1 MGRRSRTGRISS
13 RGSALAEVGIII
25 PLLTLVTFS
34 LIDFA
39 GIFYAYLTL
48 QNGVSQATRY
58 AVTGRRMAD
67 PGNAGSSL
75 SREDSIKAAMRQ
87 ATPTIRLTDGE
98 FSFYNVTTGAG
109 GTGGPNDIIR
119 VTVDHD
125 WKLLS
130 PVLWPFFNADQ
141 IRISVSATM
150 KNEPFPTS

>member
-1 MGRRSRTGRISS
+1 MRSQGRTGRISS

-39 GIFYAYLTL
+39 GVFYAYLTL

-58 AVTGRRMAD
+58 AVTGRRMSD
-67 PGNAGSSL
+67 PGNAGTSL
-75 SREDSIKAAMRQ
+75 SREDSIRSAMRQ
-87 ATPTIRLTDGE
+87 ATPTIRITDDE
-98 FSFYNVTTGAG
+98 FAFYNITTGAS

-119 VTVDHD
+119 VTVNHD

-130 PVLWPFFNADQ
+130 PVLWPFFNADK
-141 IRISVSATM
+141 IRITASATM

>member
-1 MGRRSRTGRISS
+1 MLGRSGTGRRAS

-39 GIFYAYLTL
+39 GIFYAFLTL

-58 AVTGRRMAD
+58 AVTGRRMND
-67 PGNAGSSL
+67 PNNSGSSL

-87 ATPTIRLTDGE
+87 ATPTIRIEDDE
-98 FSFYNVTTGAG
+98 FSFFNVTTGAT
-109 GTGGPNDIIR
+109 GTGGPTDIIR

-125 WKLLS
+125 WKLVS
-130 PVLWPFFNADQ
+130 PVLWPFFGADK
-141 IRISVSATM
+141 ISISVSSTM